1 MLENILISHIKIVTE
16 SWPESVIELND
27 ADLR

>member
-16 SWPESVIELND
+16 SWSESVIELND